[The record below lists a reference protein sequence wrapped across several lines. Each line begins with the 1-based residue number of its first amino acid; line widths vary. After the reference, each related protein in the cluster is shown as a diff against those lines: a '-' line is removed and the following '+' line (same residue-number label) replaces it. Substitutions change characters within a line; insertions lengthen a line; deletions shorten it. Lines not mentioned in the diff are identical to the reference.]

1 VKISTSRFGTIELDS
16 SRVVEMKGPILG
28 FEHLRKFALIQHDNQ
43 SPFWWLQS
51 AEDGA
56 VAFVVVDPFMV
67 RSDYEPAIGDEDIR
81 LLEIGAPADVLVLAI
96 VTIRKEPFA
105 ATVNLRA
112 PLIVHAAKRI
122 AKQIVLENDAY
133 PVQYALAGESSRAG
147 VRMAHGSHRPD
158 ESRKAAASG
167 K

>member
-1 VKISTSRFGTIELDS
+1 MKISTSRFGTIELDS

-28 FEHLRKFALIQHDNQ
+28 FEHLRTFALIQHDNR

-67 RSDYEPAIGDEDIR
+67 RSDYEPVIGNADIR
-81 LLEIGAPADVLVLAI
+81 LLEISSPADVLVLAI

-112 PLIVHAAKRI
+112 PLIIHAAKRI
-122 AKQIVLENDAY
+122 AKQIVLENDIY
-133 PVQYALAGESSRAG
+133 PVQYALAEADSQAG
-147 VRMAHGSHRPD
+147 ARMSHGPHRPV
-158 ESRKAAASG
+158 ENRKTAASG